1 MTTLLIVDDN
11 REMRQLVRKI
21 ADKVSDRIFEC
32 EDGDEALAAFE
43 KHHPDWIVMD
53 VEMKRLDGLQ
63 ATAQL
68 IAHYPQA
75 KVIIVTKHTDA
86 QTRAAASEAGARA
99 FCGKD
104 DLLSLRALILC

>member
-63 ATAQL
+63 AEFG
-68 IAHYPQA
+68 
-75 KVIIVTKHTDA
+75 TDMSA
-86 QTRAAASEAGARA
+86 MVVNRSRADAEFGGDVFTRFEFG
-99 FCGKD
+99 
-104 DLLSLRALILC
+104 